1 MDEAVNLLVGMLEI
15 YSPSGREGKLASYL
29 KDSMEELGYSRVRID
44 RVGNVYGEMGGGE
57 PTVLLCGHMDTIR
70 GWIPVRLEDGK
81 LYGRGSV
88 DAKSSLAA
96 MIYAAATLN
105 FERLEGRVLVS
116 GVVDEEGRSR
126 GIRQLLREGLEVD
139 YAIFGE
145 PSGLNSIT
153 FAYRGRLRFKVYCR
167 TLPGH
172 VGAIHIFSNAI
183 EEAYNLWAGIKSLF
197 DGLKSPHGVFYS
209 PTPCLIGIRS
219 REVTGVTPSLCVLD
233 IDLRLP
239 PTLRCG
245 EAEELVRRVI
255 EDFKGENVTLPVGFR
270 VLDRV
275 EPFVA
280 DRRTPLMR
288 ALAEAIKEVV
298 GVPARFIRKTGTG
311 DMNIFG
317 SRVGV
322 PVATYGP
329 GNSRLSHT
337 DDEYVKVDEYLTSI
351 RVYRRTLEKLL
362 SGSV

>member
-1 MDEAVNLLVGMLEI
+1 
-15 YSPSGREGKLASYL
+15 
-29 KDSMEELGYSRVRID
+29 
-44 RVGNVYGEMGGGE
+44 
-57 PTVLLCGHMDTIR
+57 
-70 GWIPVRLEDGK
+70 
-81 LYGRGSV
+81 
-88 DAKSSLAA
+88 
-96 MIYAAATLN
+96 
-105 FERLEGRVLVS
+105 
-116 GVVDEEGRSR
+116 
-126 GIRQLLREGLEVD
+126 LEVD

-209 PTPCLIGIRS
+209 PTPCLIGIKS

-280 DRRTPLMR
+280 DRGTPLMR